1 MGARALAGRDSLGVS
16 PRGRRAPDG
25 SAIPRRVEGDSG
37 LSGFAGAHVAEVQRV
52 RLLAG
57 AVRAVDEL
65 GYAGATVAEITL
77 RARVS
82 RRTFYDLFSNR
93 EDCLLAVLDSTVE
106 RVRLELAGAG
116 LDGLAWRERV
126 RAGLGIILEFLDRE
140 RALARVCVVQSAR
153 GTQRVLER
161 REEILA
167 SLARVL
173 DEGRLEN
180 GRGGDSPPLTAEGLV
195 GAAVSIVYARLLRD
209 ETESLAALTGELM
222 GLIVLPYLGMAAAR
236 REQTRPAPLFADI
249 SAATS
254 EDREVVVHGDPLQGI
269 PMRVTYR
276 TMRVL
281 EVVADQPGLSN
292 RALRER
298 AGISDEGQTSK
309 LLARLQRLGLLQ
321 NSGEG
326 HAKGEPNAWLLTPTG
341 VRVEHSIRAH
351 TNDHERTAA

>member
-1 MGARALAGRDSLGVS
+1 MVARVRSRAVS
-16 PRGRRAPDG
+16 VVDG
-25 SAIPRRVEGDSG
+25 LP
-37 LSGFAGAHVAEVQRV
+37 GAHVAEVQRV

-65 GYAGATVAEITL
+65 GYDGATVAEITL

-106 RVRLELAGAG
+106 RVGTDLAQAG
-116 LDGLAWRERV
+116 LSGLAWRERV
-126 RAGLGIILEFLDRE
+126 RCGLELILGFFDRE
-140 RALARVCVVQSAR
+140 PQLARVCVVQAAR
-153 GTQRVLER
+153 GSGRILER
-161 REEILA
+161 REQILT

-173 DEGRLEN
+173 DEGRAEN
-180 GRGGDSPPLTAEGLV
+180 GRGGDCPPLTAEGLV
-195 GAAVSIVYARLLRD
+195 GAAVSIIYARLLRGD
-209 ETESLAALTGELM
+209 SDSLTALTGELM
-222 GLIVLPYLGMAAAR
+222 GLIVLPYLGPAAAR
-236 REQTRPAPLFADI
+236 REQTRPAPAVGARAGLSE
-249 SAATS
+249 SA
-254 EDREVVVHGDPLQGI
+254 VVAQSDPLRGI

-281 EVVADQPGLSN
+281 EVVARQPGLSN
-292 RALRER
+292 RALREQ

-326 HAKGEPNAWLLTPTG
+326 HAKGEPNAWILTPTG
-341 VRVEHSIRAH
+341 VQVEHSIRAH

>member
-1 MGARALAGRDSLGVS
+1 MAARVRSRAVS
-16 PRGRRAPDG
+16 AVG
-25 SAIPRRVEGDSG
+25 G
-37 LSGFAGAHVAEVQRV
+37 LPGAHVAEVQRV

-65 GYAGATVAEITL
+65 GYDGATVAEITL

-106 RVRLELAGAG
+106 RVTAELAQAG
-116 LDGLAWRERV
+116 LERLAWRERV
-126 RAGLGIILEFLDRE
+126 RGSLELILGFLDRE
-140 RALARVCVVQSAR
+140 PQLARVCVVQSAR
-153 GTQRVLER
+153 GSGRILER
-161 REEILA
+161 REQILTG
-167 SLARVL
+167 LAIAL
-173 DEGRLEN
+173 DEGRAES
-180 GRGGDSPPLTAEGLV
+180 GSGGDPPLLTAEGLI
-195 GAAVSIVYARLLRD
+195 GASVSIVYARLLHRD
-209 ETESLAALTGELM
+209 SGSLTALAGELM
-222 GLIVLPYLGMAAAR
+222 GLIALPYLGSDAAR
-236 REQTRPAPLFADI
+236 REQTRPTPAKSARARVSE
-249 SAATS
+249 SAAVAQS
-254 EDREVVVHGDPLQGI
+254 DPLRGI

-281 EVVADQPGLSN
+281 EVVARQPGLSN
-292 RALRER
+292 RALREQ

-326 HAKGEPNAWLLTPTG
+326 HAKGEPNAWILTPTG
-341 VRVEHSIRAH
+341 EQVEHSIRAH